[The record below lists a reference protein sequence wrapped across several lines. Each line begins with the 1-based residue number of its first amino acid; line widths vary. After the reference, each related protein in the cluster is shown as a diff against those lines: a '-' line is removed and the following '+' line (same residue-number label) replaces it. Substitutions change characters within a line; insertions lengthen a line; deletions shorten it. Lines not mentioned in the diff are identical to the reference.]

1 MKMAKASEADLQM
14 AMELVNALDVLG
26 QRWAPCMPEAI
37 EKLGDDDESER
48 FDRDNDEQCGR
59 AMRHLLELTDRASLA
74 RVIWGASVMLDPR
87 NKLVDPN
94 ADTIEHHPDRKD
106 IDRFRW
112 LTQYHSDP
120 QTRARCHEILQ
131 RLPVMGYV
139 AAVQLIDDA
148 MAAPA
153 TVVGSEE
160 IPVSNIENDC
170 SGAASAR
177 SS

>member
-48 FDRDNDEQCGR
+48 FDRHDDEQCGR
-59 AMRHLLELTDRASLA
+59 AMRHLLELTDRASLG
-74 RVIWGASVMLDPR
+74 RVIWGAVVMLDPR
-87 NKLVDPN
+87 NKLVDPT

-106 IDRFRW
+106 SDRFRW
-112 LTQYHSDP
+112 LTEDHAEP
-120 QTRARCHEILQ
+120 ETRARCRQILE
-131 RLPVMGYV
+131 RLPVMGYG
-139 AAVQLIDDA
+139 AAVQLIDDE

-153 TVVGSEE
+153 VVR
-160 IPVSNIENDC
+160 
-170 SGAASAR
+170 AA
-177 SS
+177 